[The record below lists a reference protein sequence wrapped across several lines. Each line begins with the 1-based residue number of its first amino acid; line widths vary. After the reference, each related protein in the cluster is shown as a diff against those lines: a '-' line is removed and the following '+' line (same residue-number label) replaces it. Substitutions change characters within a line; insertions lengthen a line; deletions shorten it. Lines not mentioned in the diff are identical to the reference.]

1 MMKRNNIRTAVIIC
15 LTLSACSRDLNV
27 EAPDLEVNA
36 AAIEVKAG
44 EAVIFNLEGD
54 ADYITFWSGEVYS
67 DYHFR
72 DRRTMTPGVISTLS
86 FSCEIT
92 DGIQKGQVSVLA
104 SDSFSGNCYDYD
116 NLIHT
121 DWTDITGRFTLP
133 DGKGKTSSSAQDLAQ
148 FVNSDRPFHLA
159 FRYRCRPQEQYGK
172 ASRWVIS
179 DLQIT
184 NHSEE
189 LGETVMYNLVNSGFR
204 IMDPFSRTDAACLSS
219 VSQTQIVMQ
228 GRIQDE
234 ETAAADMETE
244 HWVISR
250 PIDLTSQ
257 RDLGPDRPVALKG
270 YAESFP
276 ASYTHIYDKPG
287 VYEATFVASNQSI
300 DSRHETVKS
309 ILITVTE

>member
-1 MMKRNNIRTAVIIC
+1 M
-15 LTLSACSRDLNV
+15 SACSRDLNV

-133 DGKGKTSSSAQDLAQ
+133 DGKGKTGLLHRQPRHAMGLGYREPSPRRWLPRRGLA
-148 FVNSDRPFHLA
+148 
-159 FRYRCRPQEQYGK
+159 
-172 ASRWVIS
+172 
-179 DLQIT
+179 T
-184 NHSEE
+184 
-189 LGETVMYNLVNSGFR
+189 
-204 IMDPFSRTDAACLSS
+204 LSLPD
-219 VSQTQIVMQ
+219 
-228 GRIQDE
+228 IQ
-234 ETAAADMETE
+234 
-244 HWVISR
+244 
-250 PIDLTSQ
+250 
-257 RDLGPDRPVALKG
+257 
-270 YAESFP
+270 
-276 ASYTHIYDKPG
+276 
-287 VYEATFVASNQSI
+287 
-300 DSRHETVKS
+300 
-309 ILITVTE
+309 